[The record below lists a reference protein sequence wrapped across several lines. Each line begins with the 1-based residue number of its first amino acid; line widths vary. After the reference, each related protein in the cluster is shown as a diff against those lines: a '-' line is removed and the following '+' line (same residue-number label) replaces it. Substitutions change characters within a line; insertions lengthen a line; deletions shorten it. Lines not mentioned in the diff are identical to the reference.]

1 MLENSAANV
10 PVFTVQAGD
19 VDVNNAVWST
29 LTWSISGAGDAFQID
44 PGTGQISVKANVIDY
59 ESASLYTFSVTA
71 QDGGGLSVVSECTIS
86 VTDQNEVPVLTNQV
100 RSVPENSVAGTSVGN
115 PLPGSDPDVN
125 QTAALVYT
133 ITSGNK
139 KWMMDGAQ
147 LKVLV
152 FDFRPV
158 LRTTQMRTNEC
169 RWHSLI
175 R

>member
-1 MLENSAANV
+1 MVLENSAANV

-44 PGTGQISVKANVIDY
+44 PGSGQISVKANVIDY

-133 ITSGNK
+133 ITSGNNAGIFE
-139 KWMMDGAQ
+139 MDGAQ

-158 LRTTQMRTNEC
+158 LKTTQMRTMNAGGTV
-169 RWHSLI
+169 
-175 R
+175 